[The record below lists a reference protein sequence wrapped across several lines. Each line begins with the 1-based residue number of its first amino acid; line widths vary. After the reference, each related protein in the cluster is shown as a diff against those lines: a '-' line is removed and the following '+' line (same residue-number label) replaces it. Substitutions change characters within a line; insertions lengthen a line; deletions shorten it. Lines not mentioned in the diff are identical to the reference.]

1 MAGRVSRGASTPGRG
16 FPPGLVERLTRV
28 RREIHRR
35 PELSNQ
41 EVETTALLRREL
53 EASGLTGI
61 RPIGPTGLVAD
72 ISVAADGPV
81 VVVRADMDAL
91 PIAEEA
97 SVPFRSQVPGVMHA
111 CGHDAHSAM
120 ALGVAVAARDRLAEL
135 PGTLRVIFQPA
146 EETEPLGGRAVVQG
160 GHLDGV
166 AAAIALHVNPDIP
179 VGQIG
184 LRSGPTMASS
194 DEFAITVC
202 GRSSHAGSPQE
213 GIDAIAVASAIV
225 QELQKVVTRRVDP
238 RAPVALNIGSIHGGQ
253 AANVVADEVRL
264 QGTIRT
270 LDEESRATVCQ
281 LVGEVAGYV
290 AAAGGATA
298 DVEVTRGEPVLENHP
313 AVADSFEAAAHRV
326 LGTGSCRWLGRPTIN
341 SEDFAFYAERVPSA
355 MAWIGVRNEARGIV
369 HPLHHPGFAIDETV
383 IPLGVELLLNTAA
396 ALLEDPP
403 TSAGREGRPASRSG

>member
-1 MAGRVSRGASTPGRG
+1 MAGRGSRAACALGRG
-16 FPPGLVERLTRV
+16 IPPDLVERLTRI
-28 RREIHRR
+28 RRDIHRR
-35 PELSNQ
+35 PELSNH

-53 EASGLTGI
+53 RASGVAGI
-61 RPIGPTGLVAD
+61 RPIGPTGIVAD
-72 ISVAADGPV
+72 IPLAGDGPV

-91 PIAEEA
+91 PITEEA

-120 ALGVAVAARDRLAEL
+120 ALGVAVVAQERLAPL

-166 AAAIALHVNPDIP
+166 AAAIALHVDPDTP
-179 VGQIG
+179 VGQVG

-194 DEFAITVC
+194 DEFAITVR
-202 GRSSHAGSPQE
+202 GRSSHAGWPQE
-213 GIDAIAVASAIV
+213 GADAIAAASAVV

-264 QGTIRT
+264 EGTIRT
-270 LDEESRATVCQ
+270 LDEETRATVCQ

-290 AAAGGATA
+290 AAAGGVTA
-298 DVEVTRGEPVLENHP
+298 DVELTRGEPVLENHP
-313 AVADSFEAAAHRV
+313 AVTDRFEAAAHSV
-326 LGTGSCRWLGRPTIN
+326 LGAEACRWLDLPTTN

-369 HPLHHPGFAIDETV
+369 HPLHHPGFAIDEAV
-383 IPLGVELLLNTAA
+383 IPLGVELLLNTAG

-403 TSAGREGRPASRSG
+403 TSAGRESGPASRSR

>member
-1 MAGRVSRGASTPGRG
+1 MAGPASRGPATLGRG
-16 FPPGLVERLTRV
+16 IPPDLVARLTRV
-28 RREIHRR
+28 RRDIHRR

-53 EASGLTGI
+53 ETSGVAGI
-61 RPIGPTGLVAD
+61 RPIGATGIVAD
-72 ISVAADGPV
+72 IPLAGEGPV

-91 PIAEEA
+91 PITEEA
-97 SVPFRSQVPGVMHA
+97 SVPFRSEVPGVMHA

-120 ALGVAVAARDRLAEL
+120 ALGVAAAARERLAAL
-135 PGTLRVIFQPA
+135 PGTLRVVFQPA

-166 AAAIALHVNPDIP
+166 AAAIALHVDPDIP

-184 LRSGPTMASS
+184 LRDGPTMASS
-194 DEFAITVC
+194 DEFAITVR
-202 GRSSHAGSPQE
+202 GRSSHAGWPQE
-213 GIDAIAVASAIV
+213 GADAIAAASAVV
-225 QELQKVVTRRVDP
+225 QELQKVVTRRIDP
-238 RAPVALNIGSIHGGQ
+238 RAPVALNIGSIQGGR

-270 LDEESRATVCQ
+270 LDSETRTTVCR
-281 LVGEVAGYV
+281 LVGEVANTV

-313 AVADSFEAAAHRV
+313 AVTGRFEAAAHRV
-326 LGTGSCRWLGRPTIN
+326 LGAGACRWLDRPTMT

-369 HPLHHPGFAIDETV
+369 HPLHHPGFAVDEAV
-383 IPLGVELLLNTAA
+383 IPLGVELLLSTAG

-403 TSAGREGRPASRSG
+403 TSGRGGGGASRSR